1 MKNANPP
8 NKKAPSKAKREGHC
22 AAMLGRRWGRNWF
35 NARPHPGLLPR
46 EKEQRSQLFAAN
58 PRLDRFKRLE
68 LSSSEPGDVL
78 SLGRVALL
86 AIAQRSVTVNYPVN
100 SRNQKRAN
108 VLKLNMKTVGDWLKV
123 KRLEKNLTRSH
134 VAAKMGIAT
143 SLVCAWENDTQQPD
157 NQQLRMLASVLDFD
171 TKVFK
176 TPISILPKR

>member
-1 MKNANPP
+1 M
-8 NKKAPSKAKREGHC
+8 
-22 AAMLGRRWGRNWF
+22 
-35 NARPHPGLLPR
+35 
-46 EKEQRSQLFAAN
+46 
-58 PRLDRFKRLE
+58 
-68 LSSSEPGDVL
+68 
-78 SLGRVALL
+78 